1 LTWKAE
7 NFPIGK
13 TRRRAVTPLGGPE
26 NGRDAGAGKSVA
38 NVASGSTPHLDSNR
52 GHVALELEHSAI
64 YDRQWLCY
72 CSTMITMT
80 VRDANQNFS
89 KMLAEVE
96 KGETVLITKNGKTVA
111 ELRPRS
117 DDPRDDPEWRAAY
130 ERMVALM
137 RATPATGYRV
147 GKITEDDKY
156 GDAPLGDAT

>member
-1 LTWKAE
+1 
-7 NFPIGK
+7 
-13 TRRRAVTPLGGPE
+13 
-26 NGRDAGAGKSVA
+26 
-38 NVASGSTPHLDSNR
+38 
-52 GHVALELEHSAI
+52 
-64 YDRQWLCY
+64 
-72 CSTMITMT
+72 MITMT